1 MPQFGFPALVLVQS
15 RVVWLGVECLVPEEE
30 GNGEKGQGES
40 CEEEDHFAPNVKG
53 LIQYSQEAHSY

>member
-1 MPQFGFPALVLVQS
+1 MLVQS

-30 GNGEKGQGES
+30 GNGDKGQGES
-40 CEEEDHFAPNVKG
+40 YEEEDHFAPNVKG